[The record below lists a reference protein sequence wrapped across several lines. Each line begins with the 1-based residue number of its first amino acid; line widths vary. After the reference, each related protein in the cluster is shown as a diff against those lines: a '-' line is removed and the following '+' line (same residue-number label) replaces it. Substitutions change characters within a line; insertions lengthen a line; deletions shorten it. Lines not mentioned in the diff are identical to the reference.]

1 MIPPRKLKY
10 WVTKKWKENID
21 FRTFLKCNADEEELD
36 RQFLKLHQ
44 ELFAGYDCSKCR
56 NCCKKYYGTIPKTDI
71 EKDAAYLKI
80 SPEEFMSRYLVIKE
94 IEGEYQTKNK
104 PCDFLEADGTCS
116 LGECRPENCK
126 KFPYTDQPERLYS
139 LYSVLDAIEVC
150 PVAFE
155 IWERL
160 KEIYGFHKVSNR
172 RCDDV

>member
-10 WVTKKWKENID
+10 WAEKKWNENID
-21 FRTFLKCNADEEELD
+21 FRTFLKCNAEEEELD
-36 RQFLKLHQ
+36 RQFLELHQ
-44 ELFAGYDCSKCR
+44 ELFAVYDCGKCR
-56 NCCKKYYGTIPKTDI
+56 NCCKMFYGMIPETDI
-71 EKDAAYLKI
+71 EKDAAYLEI
-80 SPEEFMSRYLVIKE
+80 SPEEFISRYLVKGE
-94 IEGEYQTKNK
+94 TDEEYQTKHK

-126 KFPYTDQPERLYS
+126 KFPYTDQPERLQS

-160 KEIYGFHKVSNR
+160 KEIYGFHKVR
-172 RCDDV
+172 